1 MTHESL
7 RVGLA
12 VWPHASLGALLDG
25 CEVLVC
31 SASLEADDRTVR
43 DALAVLAPTERERFE
58 RYENADV
65 GRRFA
70 VGRLRLREMLG
81 ALIGAPPVAV
91 PIQLGM
97 HGKPTLARA
106 AQTGSGGLR
115 FSVAHCDDLI
125 LVAVTR
131 LGADGVVVE
140 RIRQIERWARVADRV
155 FGPVDRAALGRA
167 IASGDDPSE
176 AFFRFWC
183 RGEAELKAIGCGISG
198 LSAHRDGWHPAG
210 LRVTE
215 LPSIALPEA
224 LSGAGVRYQ
233 AAVAVCAPRDSAT
246 LHRVSEAVQ
255 ARPPRITPTSAST
268 A

>member
-12 VWPHASLGALLDG
+12 VWPHASLIALLDG

-43 DALAVLAPTERERFE
+43 DALAVLDPTERERFE
-58 RYENADV
+58 GYENVDV
-65 GRRFA
+65 ARRFA

-81 ALIGAPPVAV
+81 SLLGAPPAAV
-91 PIQLGM
+91 PLQLGLY
-97 HGKPTLARA
+97 GKPALARS
-106 AQTGSGGLR
+106 AQSGGLR
-115 FSVAHCDDLI
+115 FSVAHCDELL

-131 LGADGVVVE
+131 LGDVGVDVE
-140 RIRQIERWARVADRV
+140 RVRDIERWARVADRV
-155 FGPVDRAALGRA
+155 FGPVDRAALGRE
-167 IASGDDPSE
+167 IANGDDPS
-176 AFFRFWC
+176 AVFFRFWC

-210 LRVTE
+210 LRVAE
-215 LPSIALPEA
+215 LASIALPEA
-224 LSGAGVRYQ
+224 LAGADVRYQ
-233 AAVAVCAPRDSAT
+233 AAVAVCSPRDAVT
-246 LHRVSEAVQ
+246 LQRVADASQ

>member
-1 MTHESL
+1 MTHDSL
-7 RVGLA
+7 RVGLT
-12 VWPHASLGALLDG
+12 VWPHASLVALLDG

-43 DALAVLAPTERERFE
+43 DALAVLDPTERERFE

-65 GRRFA
+65 ARRFA
-70 VGRLRLREMLG
+70 VGRLRLRELLG
-81 ALIGAPPVAV
+81 SLLGAPPVAV

-106 AQTGSGGLR
+106 AQSGAGGLR
-115 FSVAHCDDLI
+115 FSVAHCDELL

-131 LGADGVVVE
+131 LGDVGVDVE
-140 RIRQIERWARVADRV
+140 RIREIERWARVADRV
-155 FGPVDRAALGRA
+155 FGPADRAALGRE
-167 IASGDDPSE
+167 IANGDDPS
-176 AFFRFWC
+176 AVFFRFWC

-198 LSAHRDGWHPAG
+198 LSERRDGWHPVG
-210 LRVTE
+210 LRVAE

-224 LSGAGVRYQ
+224 LEGTGVRYQ
-233 AAVAVCAPRDSAT
+233 AAVAVCAPRDAATFQRVTDASQAT
-246 LHRVSEAVQ
+246 L
-255 ARPPRITPTSAST
+255 PRITPTSAST